1 MKIIAILVL
10 TVGVVTAVPERAEAQ
25 QSFIKDNVVKM
36 IKKAGV
42 HLNASYRQPIDDPD
56 VQKGASF
63 VPSIGLAPGTTNGWK
78 YPVSLSIFRQN
89 LHGTNGQQF
98 AILRSFTVQA
108 GIGYGWHFGR
118 YSTGVQLQVGWAND
132 SINPSGDMPGAFDL
146 PAGSAVSMHVS
157 DAVLLRPQIKAEY
170 LITPKFTFRVS
181 ADYVWLEPDLTVTT
195 PAGTLSNWKASN
207 MHGNIGFGY
216 YPFRK

>member
-1 MKIIAILVL
+1 MKLIIILVL
-10 TVGVVTAVPERAEAQ
+10 TGAVITTLPGPAEAR
-25 QSFIKDNVVKM
+25 QSFLKDNIVRM

-42 HLNASYRQPIDDPD
+42 HLNASYREPTDPD
-56 VQKGASF
+56 VTKGASF
-63 VPSIGLAPGTTNGWK
+63 VPSIGLAPGHTNGWR

-89 LHGTNGQQF
+89 LHGTNGEQF

-118 YSTGVQLQVGWAND
+118 FGTGVQLQAGWANN

-146 PAGSAVSMHVS
+146 PAGSAVSMHVD
-157 DAVLLRPQIKAEY
+157 DALLLRPQIKAEY

-181 ADYVWLEPDLTVTT
+181 ADYVWLEPDITVTT
-195 PAGTLSNWKASN
+195 PAGTLSNWRGSN
-207 MHGNIGFGY
+207 MHGNVGFGY